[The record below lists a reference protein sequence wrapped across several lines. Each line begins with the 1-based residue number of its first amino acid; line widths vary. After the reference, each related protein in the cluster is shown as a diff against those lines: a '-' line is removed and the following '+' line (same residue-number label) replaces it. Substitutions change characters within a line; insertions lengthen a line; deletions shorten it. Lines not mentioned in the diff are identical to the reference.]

1 MNHPAICSYLV
12 ILALVGVVFLLGEAI
27 NNPISAQQGVSGN
40 ITAADVERLRDN
52 MNDARE
58 AIHNDDSE
66 EAIGSLGFA
75 NSTTLEVIDRQQ
87 SGGGAVMDQLNSLL
101 TDINDGLNA
110 VRNNDSALALNEIGG
125 AESQLFRLSMTV
137 LPTETVEEDE
147 FPEEPEGSAADTPE
161 QNLESLQDSI
171 NEARDAIHSNDI
183 SGALEVL
190 NGTQDVFSQ

>member
-1 MNHPAICSYLV
+1 MNHLVIWSDLV
-12 ILALVGVVFLLGEAI
+12 ILALGGLVFFLGV
-27 NNPISAQQGVSGN
+27 NNPIMAQQGVSGN
-40 ITAADVERLRDN
+40 ITAADIERLRDN

-58 AIHNDDSE
+58 AIHNDDTE
-66 EAIGSLGFA
+66 EALGSLGFA
-75 NSTTLEVIDRQQ
+75 NSTTLEVIGRQQ
-87 SGGGAVMDQLNSLL
+87 AGGGAVTGQLNSLL

-137 LPTETVEEDE
+137 PPTGTVEEDE
-147 FPEEPEGSAADTPE
+147 SPEEPEVSAADTQE

-171 NEARDAIHSNDI
+171 NDARAAILSNDI

>member
-12 ILALVGVVFLLGEAI
+12 ILALGGVVYFLGEAI
-27 NNPISAQQGVSGN
+27 NIPITAQQGVSGN
-40 ITAADVERLRDN
+40 ITAADIERLRDN

-58 AIHNDDSE
+58 AIHNDDTE

-87 SGGGAVMDQLNSLL
+87 AGGGAVMDQLNSLL
-101 TDINDGLNA
+101 TDINNGLNA

-137 LPTETVEEDE
+137 PPTGTVEEDE
-147 FPEEPEGSAADTPE
+147 SPEEPEVSAADTPE

-190 NGTQDVFSQ
+190 NGTQDAFSQ